1 MSFDAPVQAHRR
13 ARLFTALEDDALCFR
28 ALEGREALSELY
40 TYRVEAI
47 SEGEMIAEDALI
59 GQDCCV
65 EVDVHNGVRHF
76 HGICSDVRWLGK
88 QDETHR
94 FELVLRPQHWL
105 LTLRS
110 DSRIFKK
117 RTIVQIIKDV
127 LSEAEV
133 GPFHIDTDGE
143 FEEIPYCVQYQETDY
158 DFLCRMMEKYGFF
171 FFFEHWADGHRMIVT
186 NTNYASREVAGYE
199 LIPFEPDQSVIAMR
213 DHFRTIVQS
222 GQMRT
227 DEVVINAYN
236 YERANGKLEAT
247 KSDRVKHGRA
257 RNVRYDV
264 SSAHADRDGGDSLA
278 QVFLEAERAQA
289 QIVEVTGTAAGLRAG
304 AKLRIEF
311 DPLPEPDQFHMVRSI
326 EHRIV
331 AESFATGDDLT
342 PEDFYTG
349 RYQLVPWIRPYRAPR
364 VTPWPRISGTHTATV
379 VGEKGEEIDVDK
391 QGRILVRFHWDR
403 NGAWSCRV
411 RVAQSL
417 AGGGFG
423 TTNIPRIGHEVL
435 VTFIDGDPDRPVV
448 IGSVYNSNNKP
459 PVEYPVNKTQMGMR
473 SNTSK
478 GGGGANEILFDD
490 KYFAERFD
498 MTAER
503 DFSLTVKNN
512 AVTKVGYGWGDSG
525 DYSLDV
531 LHNRT
536 EKVTEGN
543 YDLKIETGGRT
554 THVES
559 DDVLTVEGERR
570 VKVTKYMGLEA
581 EEMTHRAD
589 KALKVDGE
597 FVEIIGRTE
606 TKIGKT
612 SVQVDGQNIKVAAT
626 KELVLSCGASSI
638 VLNATGVTIV
648 GPLVKIN

>member
-1 MSFDAPVQAHRR
+1 MTFDAPVQAHRR
-13 ARLFTALEDDALCFR
+13 ARLSTSLGDDVLCFR
-28 ALEGREALSELY
+28 AMEGTEALSALFE
-40 TYRVEAI
+40 YRVEAI
-47 SEGEMIAEDALI
+47 SEGEIIDEDDLI
-59 GQDCCV
+59 GQDCLV

-76 HGICSDVRWLGK
+76 HGICTDVRWLGK

-117 RTIVQIIKDV
+117 RTIVQIISDV
-127 LSEAEV
+127 LGEADV
-133 GPFHIDTDGE
+133 GPFDIETDGE
-143 FEEIPYCVQYQETDY
+143 FEEIPYCVQYQETDFA
-158 DFLCRMMEKYGFF
+158 FLSRLMEKYGFF
-171 FFFEHWADGHRMIVT
+171 FFFEHSEIGHRMIVT
-186 NTNYASREVAGYE
+186 NTNYACREVAGYE
-199 LIPFEPDQSVIAMR
+199 RVPYEPDQSVIAMR
-213 DHFRTIVQS
+213 DHFRTVIQS

-236 YERANGKLEAT
+236 YERANGKLEAN
-247 KSDRVKHGRA
+247 KSDQVRHGRG
-257 RNVRYDV
+257 RNARYDV
-264 SSAHADRDGGDSLA
+264 SSAHADREGGDGLA
-278 QVFLEAERAQA
+278 QIFLEAERAQA
-289 QIVEVTGTAAGLRAG
+289 QVVEVTGTAAGLSAG
-304 AKLRIEF
+304 AKLQIEF
-311 DPLPEPDQFHMVRSI
+311 DPLPDPDQFHIVRSV
-326 EHRIV
+326 EHKIV
-331 AESFATGDDLT
+331 PESFASGDGLA

-349 RYQLVPWIRPYRAPR
+349 KYQLVLWQRPYRAPR

-379 VGEKGEEIDVDK
+379 VGEKGEEIDVDQ

-417 AGGGFG
+417 AGSGFG
-423 TTNIPRIGHEVL
+423 ATNIPRIGHEVL

-459 PVEYPVNKTQMGMR
+459 PVEYPANKTQMGMK

-490 KYFAERFD
+490 RYFAERFD

-503 DFSLTVKNN
+503 DFNLTVKNN

-525 DYSLDV
+525 DYTLEV
-531 LHNRT
+531 LNNRT
-536 EKVTEGN
+536 EKVSEGN
-543 YDLKIETGGRT
+543 YDLKVETGGRT
-554 THVES
+554 THVEA

-581 EEMTHRAD
+581 EEMSHRAD
-589 KALKVDGE
+589 KSLKVDGE
-597 FVEIIGRTE
+597 IVEIIGRSE

-612 SVQVDGQNIKVAAT
+612 TVQVDGKDIKIAAT

-638 VLNATGVTIV
+638 VLNAAGVTIV

>member
-1 MSFDAPVQAHRR
+1 MTFDAPVQAHRR
-13 ARLFTALEDDALCFR
+13 ARLSTCLGDDVLCFR
-28 ALEGREALSELY
+28 AMEGTEALSALFE
-40 TYRVEAI
+40 YRVEAI
-47 SEGEMIAEDALI
+47 SEGETIAEDDLI
-59 GQDCCV
+59 GQDCLV
-65 EVDVHNGVRHF
+65 EFDVHNGVRHF
-76 HGICSDVRWLGK
+76 HGICTDVRWLGK

-117 RTIVQIIKDV
+117 RTIVQIISDV
-127 LSEAEV
+127 LTEADV
-133 GPFHIDTDGE
+133 GPFDIKSDGE
-143 FEEIPYCVQYQETDY
+143 FEEIPYCVQYQETDFA
-158 DFLCRMMEKYGFF
+158 FLSRMMEKYGFF
-171 FFFEHWADGHRMIVT
+171 FFFEHSATGHRMIVT
-186 NTNYASREVAGYE
+186 NTNYTCREVAGYE
-199 LIPFEPDQSVIAMR
+199 RVPYEPDQSVIAMR
-213 DHFRTIVQS
+213 DHFRTITQS

-247 KSDRVKHGRA
+247 KSDRVRHGRG
-257 RNVRYDV
+257 RNARYDV
-264 SSAHADRDGGDSLA
+264 SSAHADREGGDGLA

-289 QIVEVTGTAAGLRAG
+289 QVVEVTGTAAGLSAG
-304 AKLRIEF
+304 AKLQIEF
-311 DPLPEPDQFHMVRSI
+311 DPLPDPDQFHIVRSV
-326 EHRIV
+326 EHRI
-331 AESFATGDDLT
+331 APESFATGDGLAQQ
-342 PEDFYTG
+342 DFYTG
-349 RYQLVPWIRPYRAPR
+349 KYRLVLWQRPYRAPR

-379 VGEKGEEIDVDK
+379 VGEKGEEIDVDQ

-417 AGGGFG
+417 AGSGFG
-423 TTNIPRIGHEVL
+423 ATNIPRIGHEVL

-459 PVEYPVNKTQMGMR
+459 PVEYPANKTQMGMK

-490 KYFAERFD
+490 RYFAERFD

-525 DYSLDV
+525 DYTLEV
-531 LHNRT
+531 LNNRT
-536 EKVTEGN
+536 EKVSEGN
-543 YDLKIETGGRT
+543 YDLKVETGGRT
-554 THVES
+554 THVEA

-570 VKVTKYMGLEA
+570 VKVTRYMGLEA

-589 KALKVDGE
+589 KALKIDGE
-597 FVEIIGRTE
+597 VVEVVGRSE
-606 TKIGKT
+606 TRIGKT
-612 SVQVDGQNIKVAAT
+612 TVQVDGKDIKIAAT

-638 VLNATGVTIV
+638 VLNAAGVTIV